1 MPRPATLLSR
11 PAAVAV
17 ALLLVGAM
25 GRVPLELL
33 GLVGQHHLHRLQ
45 RPGDGAFLQR
55 TSFLGKNRAQ
65 VTNYLAHSYQE
76 KTCQGWGDPGILGGS
91 EKQGA
96 FSHQF

>member
-1 MPRPATLLSR
+1 MSGCHSRRLSAHAEPGSPAMPRPASLLSR
-11 PAAVAV
+11 PAAVTV

-65 VTNYLAHSYQE
+65 VTNYS
-76 KTCQGWGDPGILGGS
+76 C
-91 EKQGA
+91 
-96 FSHQF
+96 